1 MPRVHYRVAIWD
13 PLPIYRMGIRAAL
26 GQTKLSMEEPSD
38 LMRWVSEHTHLIVL
52 LTLDAADDW
61 GILKRL
67 LQANEHVLIITLL
80 SDNNLHSYARAVRT
94 GAISAVARHASAD
107 DIRAVVLEAIK
118 GRSLLPIE
126 VTRLLTTSAGL
137 LELPDQLEQ
146 RDIEWL
152 RTLAQG
158 ASVAQLAESA
168 GYSERAMYRL
178 LRDVYARLGAR
189 NRTEAVAMASR
200 NGWL

>member
-1 MPRVHYRVAIWD
+1 MHYRVAIWD
-13 PLPIYRMGIRAAL
+13 PLPVYRMGIRAAL

-52 LTLDAADDW
+52 LTLNAADDW
-61 GILKRL
+61 SILKRL

-126 VTRLLTTSAGL
+126 VTRLLTTSAAL

-158 ASVAQLAESA
+158 TSVAQLAESA